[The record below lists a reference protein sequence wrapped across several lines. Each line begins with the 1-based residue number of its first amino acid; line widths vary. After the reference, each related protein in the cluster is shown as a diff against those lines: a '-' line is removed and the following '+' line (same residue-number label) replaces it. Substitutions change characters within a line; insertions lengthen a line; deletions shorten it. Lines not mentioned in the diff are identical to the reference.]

1 VIVLPPR
8 LRVRYTRVGRVRF
21 ISQRDTARI
30 FERAMRRL
38 HAPVKYSEGFSPHP
52 ILSFSAALP
61 TGGASE
67 AEYLD
72 VRFDAAEVTDERF
85 EVGES
90 SDDSLRA
97 FGQALTEVLPVGM
110 VVTGAVEL
118 DGSELSL
125 QEAVACMR
133 WEVDVRASEPPA
145 IDVRIANLMAA
156 AEVVVERQ
164 RKGRPVVDNI
174 RENIAV
180 MESDATPEGAR
191 ITVDLLTHP
200 RGVRLSELLTALGSD
215 IELLRATRTHQWI
228 DQHGERHEPVAV
240 GTFAVVTPP
249 ALSEMDS
256 ALTRS
261 SSREREQHEQRTD

>member
-1 VIVLPPR
+1 
-8 LRVRYTRVGRVRF
+8 
-21 ISQRDTARI
+21 
-30 FERAMRRL
+30 M
-38 HAPVKYSEGFSPHP
+38 
-52 ILSFSAALP
+52 
-61 TGGASE
+61 
-67 AEYLD
+67 
-72 VRFDAAEVTDERF
+72 
-85 EVGES
+85 GES

-249 ALSEMDS
+249 ALSETDS